1 VAVVSP
7 CVGICALDPATR
19 LCRGCKR
26 TLEEIAGWISMSDDQ
41 RLAVIAA
48 LPARPMPLLE
58 KRVVPA
64 SGN

>member
-1 VAVVSP
+1 
-7 CVGICALDPATR
+7 
-19 LCRGCKR
+19 
-26 TLEEIAGWISMSDDQ
+26 MSDDQ